1 MNICIDRNVVE
12 LQPENPQETA
22 ALESLWRIL
31 IDCAGESKRLTPIGE
46 YIPTKQNLARFTIEG
61 VPGGRTV
68 MSEQTAAED
77 CTYLCTI
84 CNKYSNVKAGQP
96 IPLCCGMTMVTTD

>member
-1 MNICIDRNVVE
+1 MKICIDRNVVE
-12 LQPENPQETA
+12 LQPENHQETTS
-22 ALESLWRIL
+22 LESLWRIL
-31 IDCAGESKRLTPIGE
+31 IDCVGDSKRLTPIGE

-68 MSEQTAAED
+68 MSEQTSAED

-84 CNKYSNVKAGQP
+84 CNKYSNVKAGEP
-96 IPLCCGMTMVTTD
+96 IPLCCGMTMAAVD